1 MHAARPLKRLLLVAA
16 LAPLSLASGTTWAE
30 DLPPQV
36 RQALQLAAELPL
48 PTKAL
53 GFHFLGTGKRADG
66 AEVELGI
73 RAEPTQHDG
82 LPAWKL
88 TEIWGAK
95 TTGAGARRTVEC
107 VLAQD
112 LTPIRGGTYDDG
124 TAAPQ
129 KVEWLGGEKVLA
141 VQVSGKGAGGK
152 ATRSMRS
159 AWYAGQPVVEVGG
172 FVLWARLLP
181 RGTPPCQI
189 DFGAPSWNRL
199 TGEPHA
205 FLGLGVV
212 GGSGPDF
219 MIQEPNAPEPTR
231 VSTWAWLG
239 NRQDGSKL
247 VHVLVDTTTGWP
259 RMVSIHGTTY
269 AGESRG
275 L

>member
-1 MHAARPLKRLLLVAA
+1 MA
-16 LAPLSLASGTTWAE
+16 LALAGPTSWAE

-36 RQALQLAAELPL
+36 RQARQLAAELPL
-48 PTKAL
+48 PSKAL
-53 GFHFLGTGKRADG
+53 GFHFLGNGKRSDG

-73 RAEPTQHDG
+73 RAEPGQQDG
-82 LPAWKL
+82 QPIWKV

-112 LTPIRGGTYDDG
+112 LTPIRGGTYEDG

-129 KVEWLGGEKVLA
+129 KVEWLGGDKVLA
-141 VQVSGKGAGGK
+141 IQVSGKGAAGK
-152 ATRSMRS
+152 AVRVLRS

-181 RGTPPCQI
+181 RGSPPCQI

-199 TGEPHA
+199 TGEAHA
-205 FLGLGVV
+205 FLGLQVV
-212 GGSGPDF
+212 GGTGPDF
-219 MIQEPNAPEPTR
+219 MIQEQNAPEPTR

-247 VHVLVDTTTGWP
+247 VQVLVDASTGWP